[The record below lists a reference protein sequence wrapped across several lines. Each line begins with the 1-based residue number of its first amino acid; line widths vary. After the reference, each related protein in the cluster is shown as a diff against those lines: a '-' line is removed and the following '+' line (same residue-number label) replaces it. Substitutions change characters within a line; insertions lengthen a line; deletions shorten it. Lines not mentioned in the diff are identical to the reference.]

1 MTSFEQM
8 NRIKEVLD
16 EKGIKQTWLA
26 EQLGKNYNMVN
37 AYVQNRQQPR
47 IELLYEI
54 AEILGVNV
62 KELLIDNEI
71 KKDKKMSNEQK
82 ITTDIK
88 VPNKDLEILR
98 SHFPYCFDKDGKFDF
113 AKFQKELEAQNVEL
127 SFEKESYGLD
137 WLGKSYARLLASDP
151 ATTLLKADETHNQ
164 KPENKNSQNLLIK
177 GDNLEVL
184 KHLANAYYEKVK
196 MIYIDPPYNTGSDG
210 FVYND
215 DRKYTVEQLQGL
227 LGIDTERAKRIL
239 DFTQSKSNSHSAWL
253 TFMYPRL
260 YIAKQLLRED
270 GVIFVSI
277 DDNEVA
283 QLRLLMD
290 EVFGE
295 DNFRNLIVIKRG
307 VKSVQAQFEKID
319 KLGIAYE
326 FILVY
331 TKNPNLKFPQ
341 FYFHLEERKE
351 GSWNNHWRGTDRPSM
366 RYELLGCRINQGQWR
381 WSKERSEQAVLNY
394 KKLLSDLKK
403 ENPTQAEIDKWYEE
417 NGRVDLLRLSKS
429 GKPEHYVSATDK
441 KIGNN
446 LWIDLLASSADAL
459 SKLGMDYFDNP
470 KSPSLISRICQW
482 VISDTSDLILDFFAG
497 SGTTGDAVMQLNAED
512 DGNRKYILV
521 QLPEP
526 IEPKKNQTAYN
537 FVKNELKAEPTIFE
551 ITKERLIRSAKK
563 IKTETID
570 KKITEKEK
578 ELQNLQGELNL
589 EDRDEKINTL
599 KQEIENLKNQDL
611 GFKIFETM
619 PIWEDY
625 DFEAETFDSSQT
637 LFDTGKLTE
646 DDLKAL
652 LITWKTYDGMPLTE
666 DLETITLDG
675 YPTYY
680 GNEKL
685 YLMHKGFTTNTLKA
699 LLEKIDS
706 DKHFEPKSII
716 AFGYHF
722 ESARLR
728 ELSENVKNYANKK
741 HIDIEFII
749 RY

>member
-1 MTSFEQM
+1 M

-88 VPNKDLEILR
+88 APNKDMEILR
-98 SHFPYCFDKDGKFDF
+98 SHFPHCFDKDGKFDF
-113 AKFQKELEAQNVEL
+113 AKFKSQLDAQNVEL
-127 SFEKESYGLD
+127 TFEKESYGLD

-151 ATTLLKADETHNQ
+151 ATTLLKANETHNA
-164 KPENKNSQNLLIK
+164 KPENAKSENLLIK

-184 KHLANAYYEKVK
+184 KHLANAYYEKIK

-215 DRKYTVEQLQGL
+215 DRKYTVKELQNL
-227 LGIDTERAKRIL
+227 IGIDEEKAKRIL
-239 DFTQSKSNSHSAWL
+239 EFAQSKSNSHSAWL

-260 YIAKQLLRED
+260 YIARQLLRED

-290 EVFGE
+290 EIFGE
-295 DNFRNLIVIKRG
+295 ENFVVQFIR
-307 VKSVQAQFEKID
+307 KSVSNRAMAKYSNTQHEYVIAFAKNLTYLELSGDYKDLSAYQNPDNDPNGEWVVSNPSRVGGYVY
-319 KLGIAYE
+319 GI
-326 FILVY
+326 
-331 TKNPNLKFPQ
+331 KNPYTGKVEYPPKGRGWVFKEKD
-341 FYFHLEERKE
+341 LEE
-351 GSWNNHWRGTDRPSM
+351 
-366 RYELLGCRINQGQWR
+366 LINQGKLVFL
-381 WSKERSEQAVLNY
+381 KEY
-394 KKLLSDLKK
+394 KENQRGFILKGYLKDLKSERKLINSLDLSVNFYMNQVGTK
-403 ENPTQAEIDKWYEE
+403 E
-417 NGRVDLLRLSKS
+417 L
-429 GKPEHYVSATDK
+429 
-441 KIGNN
+441 
-446 LWIDLLASSADAL
+446 IDLMGDN
-459 SKLGMDYFDNP
+459 YFSFPKPVSLVKYFANIIQDDNA
-470 KSPSLISRICQW
+470 I
-482 VISDTSDLILDFFAG
+482 ILDFFAG

-512 DGNRKYILV
+512 GGNRKYILV

-526 IEPKKNQTAYN
+526 IDPKKNKTAYD
-537 FVKNELKAEPTIFE
+537 FVKDELKAEPTIFE
-551 ITKERLIRSAKK
+551 ICKERLIRAAKK
-563 IKTETID
+563 IKEETID

-578 ELQNLQGELNL
+578 ELQNLQSELNL
-589 EDRDEKINTL
+589 EDRDEKIKSL
-599 KQEIENLKNQDL
+599 EKEIENLQKQDL

-625 DFEAETFDSSQT
+625 NFEAEEFNPQQE
-637 LFDTGKLTE
+637 LFDTSKLTE
-646 DDLKAL
+646 DDIKAL
-652 LITWKTYDGMPLTE
+652 LVTWKTYDGIALTQE
-666 DLETITLDG
+666 LESIDLSG
-675 YPTYY
+675 YTAYY
-680 GNEKL
+680 GNGRL
-685 YLMHKGFTTNTLKA
+685 YLMHKGFTTNNLKA

-716 AFGYHF
+716 VFGYNM
-722 ESARLR
+722 ESKSLR
-728 ELSENVKNYANKK
+728 EISENVKTYNNKK
-741 HIDIEFII
+741 KSDIDFIT